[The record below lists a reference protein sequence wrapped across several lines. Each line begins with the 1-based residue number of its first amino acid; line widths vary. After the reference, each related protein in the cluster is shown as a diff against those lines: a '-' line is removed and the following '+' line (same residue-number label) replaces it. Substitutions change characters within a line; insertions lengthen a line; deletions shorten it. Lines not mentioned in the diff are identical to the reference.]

1 MYSHHRPPS
10 FTICPQYPLSNRQ
23 TDGDFPLDRGKRK
36 KGHQLQGPD
45 IHLKAQAH
53 ARKAA
58 KADTPT
64 AAIHEHDQAAG
75 QFAKAAKDTVNS
87 EVGHA
92 KLHVII
98 NE

>member
-1 MYSHHRPPS
+1 MS
-10 FTICPQYPLSNRQ
+10 LVRQ
-23 TDGDFPLDRGKRK
+23 TDGDFTINAGKRK
-36 KGHQLQGPD
+36 ECCHIQGPN
-45 IHLKAQAH
+45 ILPKAQAH